1 MLVGLFLGEG
11 ERMRGYTASEFG
23 SRLREI
29 GWAMGW
35 FELVY
40 LAGGAAR
47 LSFRLE
53 FSTRFLA
60 FLVSW
65 SRQI

>member
-1 MLVGLFLGEG
+1 
-11 ERMRGYTASEFG
+11 MRGYTASEFG